1 MNDENLIPITKRSK
15 REQREIQAKG
25 GRNSGKSRRKRKEF
39 RETLEAILS
48 QPIPQDNKELMAQ
61 LKRYGIDKGDYS
73 QLLMAT
79 LVQKALKGD
88 IKAFSMI
95 LDIMSEDALK
105 QARIA
110 LLDAQKEKI
119 THSDIDIEDLTDIE
133 SRIYEQDDTV

>member
-15 REQREIQAKG
+15 SEQREIQAKG

-48 QPIPQDNKELMAQ
+48 QPIPQENKELMAQ

-95 LDIMSEDALK
+95 LDITSEDALK

>member
-15 REQREIQAKG
+15 SEQREIQAKG

-61 LKRYGIDKGDYS
+61 LKRYGINKGDYS

-119 THSDIDIEDLTDIE
+119 THSDIDIEDLSDIE
-133 SRIYEQDDTV
+133 SRIYEDNTV

>member
-15 REQREIQAKG
+15 SEQREIQAKG

>member
-15 REQREIQAKG
+15 SEQREIQAKG

-48 QPIPQDNKELMAQ
+48 QPIPQDNKELTTQ